1 MTMTRRFKRSP
12 VALALLALLYEAP
25 MHPYRMQQLVKER
38 GKDQI
43 INVQRRASL
52 YQMIG
57 QLERAGLIRIQK
69 TVREARR
76 PDRTIYELTDDGR
89 LTFQRWLR
97 EALSTPAQEFPE
109 FPAAISFLPLLTPE
123 DALRQLEKRAAA
135 LVDRLA
141 RMNAV
146 RREAEGVLPRLFL
159 LEDEYLHV
167 TLDAEL
173 AWVRGLIDDLG
184 SGRLTWSEEWLRKF
198 MASEED
204 ES

>member
-1 MTMTRRFKRSP
+1 MTRTFKRSP

-25 MHPYRMQQLVKER
+25 MHPYRMQQLIKER

-97 EALSTPAQEFPE
+97 EALATPAQEFPE

-123 DALRQLEKRAAA
+123 DALRQLEKRAGA

-141 RMNAV
+141 QMNPDQG
-146 RREAEGVLPRLFL
+146 EAEGALPRLFL
-159 LEDEYLHV
+159 LEDEYLHA

-173 AWVRGLIDDLG
+173 TWVRGLIDDLG